1 MRVSVLSILIFEVMK
16 FWIRINGLQEGPME
30 IDQMKDYNVTPT
42 TYVWCAG
49 MKDWAYARDVEDL
62 KNIIL
67 WDKTDEEPPTFEDV
81 SEENEDDSL
90 NTDKQLED
98 TDKPIV
104 TENKTDEIPD
114 DEEDNED
121 YDSYRHEESIKSSEP
136 RHKSKNIYQD
146 EERPCPSNNLIWA
159 ILCTIFC
166 CQITGIIAIVFAAQ
180 VSSKYEENGYAAA
193 KKYSDWAGIMCI
205 VSVILAILA
214 CSIFLPFFLLAPFI

>member
-1 MRVSVLSILIFEVMK
+1 MK

-62 KNIIL
+62 KDIIA
-67 WDKTDEEPPTFEDV
+67 WDKSDEEPPTFKTESHID
-81 SEENEDDSL
+81 EETNNNDTEVTEEDDDIIVD
-90 NTDKQLED
+90 ND
-98 TDKPIV
+98 TDAI
-104 TENKTDEIPD
+104 EEEEDDNDD
-114 DEEDNED
+114 DEAYEN
-121 YDSYRHEESIKSSEP
+121 YQPEESPKSSYS
-136 RHKSKNIYQD
+136 RHKTKNSYQD
-146 EERPCPSNNLIWA
+146 SERPCPSNNLIWA

-180 VSSKYEENGYAAA
+180 VSSKYDENGYAAA

-205 VSVILAILA
+205 VSVILAILGW
-214 CSIFLPFFLLAPFI
+214 SVFLPFFLFAPLLFA

>member
-1 MRVSVLSILIFEVMK
+1 MK

-62 KNIIL
+62 KDIIA
-67 WDKTDEEPPTFEDV
+67 WDNSDEEPPTFETAPQIEEGTDNSEVEV
-81 SEENEDDSL
+81 SNDSDD
-90 NTDKQLED
+90 D
-98 TDKPIV
+98 TIV
-104 TENKTDEIPD
+104 EKDTTAIDDDD
-114 DEEDNED
+114 DEA
-121 YDSYRHEESIKSSEP
+121 YDSYQPGNVPKPSNDRPKAT
-136 RHKSKNIYQD
+136 NAYQNND
-146 EERPCPSNNLIWA
+146 RPCPSNNLIWA

-180 VSSKYEENGYAAA
+180 VSSKYDENGYAAA

-205 VSVILAILA
+205 VSVILAILGW
-214 CSIFLPFFLLAPFI
+214 SIFLPFFIFAPLLFA

>member
-1 MRVSVLSILIFEVMK
+1 MK

-62 KNIIL
+62 KDIIA
-67 WDKTDEEPPTFEDV
+67 WDNSDEEPPTFETEPQIEEETDNSEVEV
-81 SEENEDDSL
+81 SNDSDDDTVVE
-90 NTDKQLED
+90 TDTTAID
-98 TDKPIV
+98 D
-104 TENKTDEIPD
+104 DD
-114 DEEDNED
+114 DEA
-121 YDSYRHEESIKSSEP
+121 YDSYQPGNTPKPGNDHPKAT
-136 RHKSKNIYQD
+136 NAYQSND
-146 EERPCPSNNLIWA
+146 RPCPSNNLIWA

-180 VSSKYEENGYAAA
+180 VSSKYDENGYAAA

-205 VSVILAILA
+205 VSVILAILGW
-214 CSIFLPFFLLAPFI
+214 SIFLPFFIFAPLLFA

>member
-1 MRVSVLSILIFEVMK
+1 MK

-62 KNIIL
+62 KDIIA
-67 WDKTDEEPPTFEDV
+67 WDNSDEEPPTFETEPQIEAETDNSEVEV
-81 SEENEDDSL
+81 SNDSDD
-90 NTDKQLED
+90 D
-98 TDKPIV
+98 TIV
-104 TENKTDEIPD
+104 EKDTTAIDDDD
-114 DEEDNED
+114 DEA
-121 YDSYRHEESIKSSEP
+121 YDSYQPGNAPKPGNDRPKAT
-136 RHKSKNIYQD
+136 NAYQSND
-146 EERPCPSNNLIWA
+146 RPCPSNNLIWA

-180 VSSKYEENGYAAA
+180 VSSKYDENGYAAA

-205 VSVILAILA
+205 VSVILAILGW
-214 CSIFLPFFLLAPFI
+214 SIFLPFFIFAPLLFA

>member
-1 MRVSVLSILIFEVMK
+1 MK

-62 KNIIL
+62 KDIIA
-67 WDKTDEEPPTFEDV
+67 WENSDEEPPTFESKPQLEEETDNGDAEV
-81 SEENEDDSL
+81 SEDDPFAEDEDDIF
-90 NTDKQLED
+90 N
-98 TDKPIV
+98 
-104 TENKTDEIPD
+104 D
-114 DEEDNED
+114 DEEDDED
-121 YDSYRHEESIKSSEP
+121 AYEAEEAPKSSYSRP
-136 RHKSKNIYQD
+136 KAKKHCQND
-146 EERPCPSNNLIWA
+146 DRPCPSNNLIWA

-180 VSSKYEENGYAAA
+180 VSSKYDENGYASA

-205 VSVILAILA
+205 VSVIVAILGW
-214 CSIFLPFFLLAPFI
+214 SVFLPFFIFAPFLFA

>member
-1 MRVSVLSILIFEVMK
+1 MK

-62 KNIIL
+62 KDIIA
-67 WDKTDEEPPTFEDV
+67 WDNSDEEPPTFETAHQIEEETDNSEVEV
-81 SEENEDDSL
+81 SEDSDDD
-90 NTDKQLED
+90 TIVDKD
-98 TDKPIV
+98 TTAIDV
-104 TENKTDEIPD
+104 DD
-114 DEEDNED
+114 DEA
-121 YDSYRHEESIKSSEP
+121 YDSYQPGNSPKPGNDRPKAT
-136 RHKSKNIYQD
+136 NAYQNND
-146 EERPCPSNNLIWA
+146 RPCPSNNLIWA

-180 VSSKYEENGYAAA
+180 VSSKYDENGYAAA

-205 VSVILAILA
+205 VSVILAILGW
-214 CSIFLPFFLLAPFI
+214 SIFLPFFIFAPLLFA

>member
-1 MRVSVLSILIFEVMK
+1 MK

-62 KNIIL
+62 KDIIA
-67 WDKTDEEPPTFEDV
+67 WDNSDEEPPTFETEPQIEAETDNSEVEV
-81 SEENEDDSL
+81 SNDSDD
-90 NTDKQLED
+90 D
-98 TDKPIV
+98 TIV
-104 TENKTDEIPD
+104 GKDTTAIDDDD
-114 DEEDNED
+114 DEA
-121 YDSYRHEESIKSSEP
+121 YDSYQPGNTPKPGNDRPKAT
-136 RHKSKNIYQD
+136 NAYQSND
-146 EERPCPSNNLIWA
+146 RPCPSNNLIWA

-180 VSSKYEENGYAAA
+180 VSSKYDENGYAAA

-205 VSVILAILA
+205 VSVILAILGW
-214 CSIFLPFFLLAPFI
+214 SIFLPFFIFAPLLFA